1 MRAPFRPKP
10 EYAGSPRTRHWPRAG
25 HRPPVAALGPLP
37 RVLCSLCS
45 PSVCSLFYWQE
56 SVLLRSPERRLPGR
70 RQGRNRRSR
79 VRRRESLSGLVP
91 LRLRFRW
98 RRWLLFRLG
107 LGRCFLRQS
116 ALLFL
121 GLGRCL
127 LRQSALLFLGLGR
140 GFLRQSAP
148 LFRLGLG
155 RCFLRQ
161 SALLFLGLP
170 RGFLRQSA
178 PLFRLGLGRCF
189 LRQSA
194 LLFLG
199 LGRRFLRQSAPLL
212 SLRSLTFGKRRTTP
226 SAEGVRAVA
235 RKTGAQS
242 GNPRTPLVGLA
253 DQVASQGHSGMARG
267 YNLVSQPHRRFG

>member
-121 GLGRCL
+121 GLGRC
-127 LRQSALLFLGLGR
+127 
-140 GFLRQSAP
+140 
-148 LFRLGLG
+148 
-155 RCFLRQ
+155 
-161 SALLFLGLP
+161 
-170 RGFLRQSA
+170 
-178 PLFRLGLGRCF
+178 F

-212 SLRSLTFGKRRTTP
+212 SLRSLTFGKRRPTP
-226 SAEGVRAVA
+226 SAEGGRAVA
-235 RKTGAQS
+235 CKTGAQS